1 MISSCSSCWNFN
13 PRSLAGATAYGPAC
27 AASLHISIHAP
38 LRERPVAHHRRQQKH
53 NFNPRS
59 LTGATPLPI
68 SLFVIL
74 AFQSTLPHG
83 SDQLHTIDGSRS
95 IISIHAP
102 SRERHWRRRS
112 YCSNRHFNPRSLA
125 GATKQLPAH
134 YPSLDISIHAPLRE
148 RHQYARASRQHQ
160 DFNPRSLTGAT
171 SQQISALGTLW
182 ISIHAPSRERPWR
195 L

>member
-1 MISSCSSCWNFN
+1 MVIHAPLQERPTLISSCSSCWNFN

-59 LTGATPLPI
+59 FTGATPLPI

-102 SRERHWRRRS
+102 SQERLPFRFRYLLSW
-112 YCSNRHFNPRSLA
+112 HFNP
-125 GATKQLPAH
+125 H
-134 YPSLDISIHAPLRE
+134 
-148 RHQYARASRQHQ
+148 
-160 DFNPRSLTGAT
+160 SLTGAT
-171 SQQISALGTLW
+171 SCT
-182 ISIHAPSRERPWR
+182 P
-195 L
+195 

>member
-1 MISSCSSCWNFN
+1 MVIHAPLQERPTLISSCSSCWNFN

-59 LTGATPLPI
+59 FTGATPLPI

-74 AFQSTLPHG
+74 AFQSTLPNG

-102 SRERHWRRRS
+102 SRERLQNS
-112 YCSNRHFNPRSLA
+112 LIPLMLQYFNPRFVSAITDIMLFQSSLPCVSDA
-125 GATKQLPAH
+125 
-134 YPSLDISIHAPLRE
+134 
-148 RHQYARASRQHQ
+148 ASPEKVG
-160 DFNPRSLTGAT
+160 DA
-171 SQQISALGTLW
+171 
-182 ISIHAPSRERPWR
+182 
-195 L
+195 